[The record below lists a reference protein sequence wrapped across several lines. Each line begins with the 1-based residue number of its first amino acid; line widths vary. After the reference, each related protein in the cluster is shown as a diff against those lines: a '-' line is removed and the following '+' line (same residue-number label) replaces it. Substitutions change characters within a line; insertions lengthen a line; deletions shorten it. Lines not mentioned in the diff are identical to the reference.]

1 MIPDR
6 KAFQQHISGRQTD
19 LFILTNS
26 KKMQAAITNYGG
38 RLVSLLVPDTS
49 GQMVDVI
56 TGYDSLEGYQE
67 KDDPYFGAIIGRY
80 GNRIAKGKFTLEGKE
95 YHLEI
100 NNGPNAL
107 HGGSGGFSAKVWDA
121 RQLDGQ
127 TLELSYL
134 SKDGEEGYPGNL
146 QVKVTYSLT
155 DDNGLKIDYQAV
167 TDKTTVI
174 NLTNHAYFNLDGE
187 GKGTVLGQHLQL
199 NADQFVPID
208 ENSIPFGFLEET
220 VGTPFDFKE
229 ETLIGMRINEDNQ
242 QLKNGN
248 GYDHT
253 FVLNHPP
260 KTLGLCGIAKSYETG
275 IVMEVLTTEPGVQ
288 LYTGNFVDVNNGKGG
303 KAYRQRSAFCL
314 ETQHFPDS
322 PNQQAFP
329 DTSLRSGETFRSTTI
344 YRFST
349 LL

>member
-6 KAFQQHISGRQTD
+6 KAFQQSISGRQTD
-19 LFILTNS
+19 LFILKNS
-26 KKMQAAITNYGG
+26 KNMQAAITNYGG
-38 RLVSLLVPDTS
+38 RLVSLLVPDKNT
-49 GQMVDVI
+49 QLVDVV
-56 TGYDSLEGYQE
+56 TGYDSLDGYQQ

-80 GNRIAKGKFTLEGKE
+80 GNRIANGQFRLDGKE

-107 HGGSGGFSAKVWDA
+107 HGGSGGFHARVWDA
-121 RQLDGQ
+121 RQLDEQ
-127 TLELSYL
+127 TLELYYF

-146 QVKVTYSLT
+146 QVKVVYSLT
-155 DDNGLKIDYQAV
+155 DDQGLKIDYQAA
-167 TDKTTVI
+167 TDKATII

-187 GKGTVLGQHLQL
+187 GKGTILGQYLQL
-199 NADQFVPID
+199 NADKFVPID
-208 ENSIPFGFLEET
+208 ENSIPLGFLEET
-220 VGTPFDFKE
+220 AGTPFDFKE
-229 ETLIGMRINEDNQ
+229 AMPIGKRINEDNQ

-260 KTLGLCGIAKSYETG
+260 KTLGLCGIAKSSETG

-288 LYTGNFVDVNNGKGG
+288 FYTGNFVDVNEGKGG
-303 KAYRQRSAFCL
+303 KAYHQRSAFCL

-322 PNQQAFP
+322 PNQPSFP
-329 DTSLRSGETFRSTTI
+329 DTTLRKDETYSSTTI

-349 LL
+349 I